1 MKDADEGKPY
11 FKDKLPTTRK
21 RKRLRLNKTFPLKR
35 DVKITKAQSIT
46 THISNT
52 QLYFTAFR
60 RQLSTK
66 RLNNNDGVK
75 FFCRKFSKKSH
86 RVIMKRGNRNNNCPL
101 LSCLRQVFVN
111 NENFIPRG
119 YCCTTNPYCITNYA
133 LDVLCNI
140 KSLMMLGGF
149 PVSQYTLLLSPQKK
163 KCCTVISTVM
173 LV

>member
-66 RLNNNDGVK
+66 RLYNNDGVK

-86 RVIMKRGNRNNNCPL
+86 QVILKRGNRNNNCPL

-133 LDVLCNI
+133 LDV
-140 KSLMMLGGF
+140 
-149 PVSQYTLLLSPQKK
+149 
-163 KCCTVISTVM
+163 
-173 LV
+173 

>member
-52 QLYFTAFR
+52 QLYHIAFI
-60 RQLSTK
+60 RQLGTK
-66 RLNNNDGVK
+66 PLYNNGRVK
-75 FFCRKFSKKSH
+75 FFCRKFSKKCH
-86 RVIMKRGNRNNNCPL
+86 QVFMKRGKRNNNNPL

-133 LDVLCNI
+133 LDV
-140 KSLMMLGGF
+140 
-149 PVSQYTLLLSPQKK
+149 
-163 KCCTVISTVM
+163 
-173 LV
+173 

>member
-1 MKDADEGKPY
+1 MLFHYCSFTKNIGFCRFRDLLIRSLVTPTSARRNHEPRWRRKTY
-11 FKDKLPTTRK
+11 SAAHFKDKFPTTRK
-21 RKRLRLNKTFPLKR
+21 RKCLRSNKIFSLLR

-75 FFCRKFSKKSH
+75 FFCRKFSKKIH
-86 RVIMKRGNRNNNCPL
+86 QVIMKRGNRNNNCPL
-101 LSCLRQVFVN
+101 LSCLRQEFVN

-133 LDVLCNI
+133 LDV
-140 KSLMMLGGF
+140 
-149 PVSQYTLLLSPQKK
+149 
-163 KCCTVISTVM
+163 
-173 LV
+173 